1 MVELLNYC
9 GSPATGPGREQDVP
23 GESQAEQQPGPAQPS
38 SAPPGTGQPGTDQ
51 PSTGQL
57 NSQIEECVF
66 ELTGRMFGQVERI
79 AQRLC
84 VPAIF
89 IKALHTLDAPMAMKD
104 LGKRMHC
111 DPSFVTAIADML
123 EKRGLARRAAH
134 PGDRRVKHLILT
146 GEGLKLKQRLEAE
159 LSARMP
165 WSSGLTDA
173 ERVQLLALIRKM
185 LSATPPAGDP
195 GAGGCDPGRPAAEA
209 LSATT
214 LAAAGPGNADSA
226 ATPAGA
232 PATAGEVEASL
243 GATPAAS

>member
-1 MVELLNYC
+1 V
-9 GSPATGPGREQDVP
+9 A
-23 GESQAEQQPGPAQPS
+23 GESRAEQQPDTAAPSPDQPSPDQPS
-38 SAPPGTGQPGTDQ
+38 SGQP
-51 PSTGQL
+51 SSGQL
-57 NSQIEECVF
+57 NSQIEDCVF
-66 ELTGRMFGQVERI
+66 ELTGRMIGQVERI
-79 AQRLC
+79 AQRLS
-84 VPAIF
+84 VPAVF

-146 GEGLKLKQRLEAE
+146 GEGCELKQRLEAE

-185 LSATPPAGDP
+185 LSATPPADDPGTGDP
-195 GAGGCDPGRPAAEA
+195 GCLTAATIAGS
-209 LSATT
+209 SAT
-214 LAAAGPGNADSA
+214 AR
-226 ATPAGA
+226 
-232 PATAGEVEASL
+232 EVEASL
-243 GATPAAS
+243 GAAPTAS

>member
-1 MVELLNYC
+1 
-9 GSPATGPGREQDVP
+9 VP
-23 GESQAEQQPGPAQPS
+23 GESRAEQPPDT
-38 SAPPGTGQPGTDQ
+38 APPRPDQ

-57 NSQIEECVF
+57 NSQIEDCVF
-66 ELTGRMFGQVERI
+66 ELTGRMIGQVERI
-79 AQRLC
+79 AQRLA
-84 VPAIF
+84 VPAVF

-134 PGDRRVKHLILT
+134 PGDRRVKHLTLT
-146 GEGLKLKQRLEAE
+146 GEGCELKQRLEAE

-185 LSATPPAGDP
+185 LSATPPADDL
-195 GAGGCDPGRPAAEA
+195 GADDLGCVPP
-209 LSATT
+209 ATT
-214 LAAAGPGNADSA
+214 RG
-226 ATPAGA
+226 
-232 PATAGEVEASL
+232 VEASL
-243 GATPAAS
+243 GAEPTAS

>member
-1 MVELLNYC
+1 M
-9 GSPATGPGREQDVP
+9 P
-23 GESQAEQQPGPAQPS
+23 GESRAEQPPDT
-38 SAPPGTGQPGTDQ
+38 APPRPDQ

-57 NSQIEECVF
+57 NSQIEDCVF
-66 ELTGRMFGQVERI
+66 ELTGRMIGQVERI
-79 AQRLC
+79 AQRLA
-84 VPAIF
+84 VPAVF

-134 PGDRRVKHLILT
+134 PGDRRVKHLTLT
-146 GEGLKLKQRLEAE
+146 GEGCELKQRLEAE

-185 LSATPPAGDP
+185 LSATPPADDL
-195 GAGGCDPGRPAAEA
+195 GADDLGCVPP
-209 LSATT
+209 ATT
-214 LAAAGPGNADSA
+214 RG
-226 ATPAGA
+226 
-232 PATAGEVEASL
+232 VEASL
-243 GATPAAS
+243 GAEPTAS

>member
-1 MVELLNYC
+1 M
-9 GSPATGPGREQDVP
+9 P
-23 GESQAEQQPGPAQPS
+23 GESRANQQPDT
-38 SAPPGTGQPGTDQ
+38 APPSPDQHGPDRPSTGQAGTGQT
-51 PSTGQL
+51 STGQL
-57 NSQIEECVF
+57 NFQIEDCVF
-66 ELTGRMFGQVERI
+66 ELTGRMIGQVERI
-79 AQRLC
+79 AQRLS

-111 DPSFVTAIADML
+111 DPSFVTAVADML

-146 GEGLKLKQRLEAE
+146 GEGCELKQRLEAE

-185 LSATPPAGDP
+185 LSATPPADDS
-195 GAGGCDPGRPAAEA
+195 GADDAGCLTAVEGGGSQPGR
-209 LSATT
+209 
-214 LAAAGPGNADSA
+214 
-226 ATPAGA
+226 
-232 PATAGEVEASL
+232 
-243 GATPAAS
+243 

>member
-1 MVELLNYC
+1 M
-9 GSPATGPGREQDVP
+9 P
-23 GESQAEQQPGPAQPS
+23 GESRAEQPPDTAPPRPDQPS
-38 SAPPGTGQPGTDQ
+38 TGQ

-57 NSQIEECVF
+57 NSQIEDCVF
-66 ELTGRMFGQVERI
+66 ELTGRMIGQVERI
-79 AQRLC
+79 AQRLA
-84 VPAIF
+84 VPAVF

-134 PGDRRVKHLILT
+134 PGDRRVKHLTLT
-146 GEGLKLKQRLEAE
+146 GEGCELKQRLEAE

-185 LSATPPAGDP
+185 LSATPPADDL
-195 GAGGCDPGRPAAEA
+195 GADDLGCVPP
-209 LSATT
+209 ATT
-214 LAAAGPGNADSA
+214 RG
-226 ATPAGA
+226 
-232 PATAGEVEASL
+232 VEASL
-243 GATPAAS
+243 GAEPTAS